1 MITDK
6 DLEYLNDVKD
16 EPRLIVDNGQ
26 ETKIN
31 NNMKLTKEDGINYLY
46 ITEKLFIHFINDWSQ
61 LFEGRLNWYS
71 FHFINIYFAND
82 SMTVGYEFDFII
94 LGIGIHLRYNTYES
108 LRYLSEEAKRK
119 MSEVKKGL
127 KNGMWIKDRSIVLE
141 GKKARKS
148 TENNNWKK
156 KCKENDGNTCQKYGI
171 KGSNLAVHHIN
182 NFADFPP
189 ELRFV
194 IDNGIT
200 LSYKAYKEF
209 HKIYGRKNNTREQL
223 EEFLTKEIEDKHNIK

>member
-1 MITDK
+1 MPTGIYIHKSHSEETRK
-6 DLEYLNDVKD
+6 KISNSLLGNRRGCGNKGNPKSKKHCRNISEGKKGKSRS
-16 EPRLIVDNGQ
+16 E
-26 ETKIN
+26 ETKKKISEAQ
-31 NNMKLTKEDGINYLY
+31 KGKKGF
-46 ITEKLFIHFINDWSQ
+46 KH
-61 LFEGRLNWYS
+61 
-71 FHFINIYFAND
+71 
-82 SMTVGYEFDFII
+82 
-94 LGIGIHLRYNTYES
+94 
-108 LRYLSEEAKRK
+108 SEEAKRK